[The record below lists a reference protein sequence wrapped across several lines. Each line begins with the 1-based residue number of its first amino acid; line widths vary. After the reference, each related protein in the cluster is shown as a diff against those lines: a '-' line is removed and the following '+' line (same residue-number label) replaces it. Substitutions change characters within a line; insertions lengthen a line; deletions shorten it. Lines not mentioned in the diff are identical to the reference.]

1 MSIKQKQ
8 NLKKKLKR
16 DYVKRRNARKREK
29 RRDLEELQVF
39 LIKNCFELISFKKP
53 VIEFRLKQIYFKK

>member
-1 MSIKQKQ
+1 MSIKQ

-39 LIKNCFELISFKKP
+39 LIQVFLIKNCFELISFKKP
-53 VIEFRLKQIYFKK
+53 VIGAILF